1 MAIAKVTV
9 EKGSDGVAVVTVDY
23 PPVNAIGNEVQNGLY
38 RTFTQLHADREVKAI
53 VLRGANGKFCGGG
66 DIRGFQKIQENGS
79 TGETLLV
86 PGYTLVND
94 IIEGGPKPV
103 VAAIEG
109 FALGGGLELAMA
121 CNARITV
128 PKVQVGLVELQLGI
142 IPGLGGT
149 QRLPRLVGLQKAI
162 DMLLASKTLN
172 SDEALKVGLVDGVVA
187 YTDLLAAARK
197 WALDIYEGRY
207 PWQQSLRRVDKIGS
221 LPEAMDILKNA
232 RAKVK
237 KTYANVS
244 YPFILLDVIENGI
257 VNGAVEGV
265 KVEGK
270 ACQDLIKTPAA
281 KALMHVFF
289 SERSSSKIRGITDQG
304 LTPHPIRKA
313 AVVGGA
319 LMGSG
324 IATAL
329 ALSKIPVL
337 IKEIDSKQLDAAIQR
352 IHGNLKSRTV
362 SGKIT
367 KEEANH
373 AMGLVKGVLD
383 YKEFY
388 NVDIVIEAAT
398 ENVPLKQKLFQ
409 ELEQACPS
417 HCILA
422 TNTSSI
428 DLEIVGASIRSQE
441 RLIGAHFFSPAHVM
455 RLLEI
460 VRSNKTSVQILVDV
474 LGLAKSLKKVPVVV
488 KSSPGFAVNR
498 VFFPY
503 GMGAHFLADLGVD
516 PYRIDSVI
524 KGFGMPMGPFRMSDL
539 GGLQTGTLVGKIWLQ
554 AYPERVYAS
563 PLMPLLY
570 NDNRLG
576 ESAGKGYYNYYGTRK
591 EQPAPEL
598 KKYLEESRR
607 LAGLS
612 SPYKVTNITDQEIV
626 EMIFFPVINEACRVL
641 DEKVVITSSDL
652 DIASVLGMAF
662 PAYRGG
668 IVFWADHIGAEYVFN
683 KLLEWSNLYG
693 KFFKPS
699 KPLEACATRKIPMAQ
714 IPLAGAS
721 RL

>member
-1 MAIAKVTV
+1 MAIAKVIV
-9 EKGSDGVAVVTVDY
+9 DKGADGVAVVTVDY

-38 RTFTQLHADREVKAI
+38 RTFTKLHTDREVKAI

-66 DIRGFQKIQENGS
+66 DIRGFQKLQDTGS

-86 PGYTLVND
+86 PGFTLVND

-128 PKVQVGLVELQLGI
+128 PKVQLGLVELQLGI

-172 SDEALKVGLVDGVVA
+172 SEDAHKVGLVDGIVA
-187 YTDLLAAARK
+187 YEELLDAARK
-197 WALDIYEGRY
+197 LALDIYEGRR
-207 PWQQSLRRVDKIGS
+207 PWHRSLHREDRLGS
-221 LPEAMDILKNA
+221 IPEALNILRNA
-232 RAKVK
+232 RAKAK
-237 KTYANVS
+237 QMYANVA
-244 YPFILLDVIENGI
+244 YPFTLLDVMEDGI
-257 VNGAVEGV
+257 VNGSVQGV
-265 KVEGK
+265 QKEGK
-270 ACQDLIKTPAA
+270 ACQDLIKTFEA

-289 SERSSSKIRGITDQG
+289 AQRSSSKIPGITDQG
-304 LTPHPIRKA
+304 LIPRPIRKA
-313 AVVGGA
+313 AVIGGA

-329 ALSKIPVL
+329 ALSNITVL
-337 IKEIDSKQLDAAIQR
+337 VKEIDTKQLDAAIQR
-352 IHGNLKSRTV
+352 IHGNLKSRAS

-367 KEEANH
+367 EEKAKH
-373 AMGLVKGVLD
+373 AMTLVKGVLD
-383 YKEFY
+383 YNEFY
-388 NVDIVIEAAT
+388 NIDIVIEAAT
-398 ENVPLKQKLFQ
+398 ENIPLKQKIFSD
-409 ELEQACPS
+409 LEHICPS

-428 DLEIVGASIRSQE
+428 DLEVVGGKIKSQD
-441 RLIGAHFFSPAHVM
+441 RLIGAHFFSPAHIM

-460 VRSNKTSVQILVDV
+460 VRSNQTSLQVIVDL
-474 LGLAKSLKKVPVVV
+474 LGLGKSLQKVPVVV

-524 KGFGMPMGPFRMSDL
+524 KSFGMPMGPFRMADL
-539 GGLQTGTLVGKIWLQ
+539 GGLQTGTLVNKIWLQ
-554 AYPERVYAS
+554 TYPDRVYFP
-563 PLMPLLY
+563 PLMTLLY

-576 ESAGKGYYNYYGTRK
+576 ESAGKGYYNYQGTRK
-591 EQPAPEL
+591 EKPAPEL
-598 KKYLEESRR
+598 NKYLEQSRK

-612 SPYKVTNITDQEIV
+612 LTDKVTNITDQEIV

-641 DEKVVITSSDL
+641 EEKVVISSSDL

-668 IVFWADHIGAEYVFN
+668 IVFWADHIGAKYVFS
-683 KLLEWSNLYG
+683 KLLQWASIYG
-693 KFFKPS
+693 NFYKPS
-699 KPLEACATRKIPMAQ
+699 NALQMCSTRNIKLAQ